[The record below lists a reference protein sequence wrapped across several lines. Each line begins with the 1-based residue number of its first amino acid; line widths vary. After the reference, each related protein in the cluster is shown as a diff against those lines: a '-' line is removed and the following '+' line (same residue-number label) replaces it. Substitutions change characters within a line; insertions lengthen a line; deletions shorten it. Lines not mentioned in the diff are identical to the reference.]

1 MRSFK
6 RKRQAL
12 DTLQTMILLVV
23 GIFIALPIY
32 LTVINTFKPSNDI
45 IGDPLGLP
53 IPPVMDNIVVII
65 ENPYA
70 NIVKMYFFYYSYF
83 CYGGL
88 LSGTEKGQTWGVY
101 EDLFPGR
108 DHGSICYCIFTAVH
122 PAEKSRNPA

>member
-6 RKRQAL
+6 RKRQVFY
-12 DTLQTMILLVV
+12 TLQTLILSVV

-70 NIVKMYFFYYSYF
+70 NIVKMYGNTIFLMVTGTFLLWFY
-83 CYGGL
+83 L
-88 LSGTEKGQTWGVY
+88 LWRPIIWHGKRA
-101 EDLFPGR
+101 DLGR
-108 DHGSICYCIFTAVH
+108 L
-122 PAEKSRNPA
+122 